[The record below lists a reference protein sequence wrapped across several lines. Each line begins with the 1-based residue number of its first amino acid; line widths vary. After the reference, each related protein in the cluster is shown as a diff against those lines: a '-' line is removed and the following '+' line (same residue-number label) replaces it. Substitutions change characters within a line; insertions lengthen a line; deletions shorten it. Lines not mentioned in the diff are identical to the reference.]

1 MNMRIGIIGAG
12 SIGLLFSWYLSQR
25 HKITLYTRTVHQADL
40 INRQGVTLVKETEEV
55 RKLPAKPMDEW
66 IGGDDLTIITVKQY
80 QLQEVLVQIEDKL
93 DKAGSLLFLQNGMGH
108 LKLIEKLQSSSIYV
122 GSIEHGA
129 VRESAARVR
138 HNGAGAIKAAVF
150 KGSLGRLEELANNA
164 PGSFSIQVETDYYEI
179 LARKLVVNAVINPL
193 TAAFQVQNGILLENP
208 FYWKIAMSLLEE
220 TLCVLEAAD
229 KEEHYRNVVN
239 VCEKT
244 ASNYSSMY
252 ADISQGRQT
261 EIDSILGFLMEEAEK
276 RGVHC
281 PYISN
286 YYHVIKGKEFQ
297 GEVVT

>member
-1 MNMRIGIIGAG
+1 MRIGIIGAG
-12 SIGLLFSWYLSQR
+12 SIGLLFSWYLSEK
-25 HKITLYTRTVHQADL
+25 HEVTLYTRTVHQADM
-40 INRQGVTLVKETEEV
+40 INRQGVALVKEAEAV

-66 IGGDDLTIITVKQY
+66 MGGDDLTIITVKQY
-80 QLQEVLVQIEDKL
+80 QLHEVLIQIEDKL

-108 LKLIEKLQSSSIYV
+108 LKLVEKLQASSVYV

-129 VRESAARVR
+129 VRESAVRVR
-138 HNGAGAIKAAVF
+138 HNGSGAIRAAVF
-150 KGSLGRLEELANNA
+150 KGSIVRLEELANNV
-164 PGSFSIQVETDYYEI
+164 PEDFSIQVETDYYDI
-179 LARKLVVNAVINPL
+179 LVRKLVVNAVINPL
-193 TAAFQVQNGILLENP
+193 TAAFEVQNGILLANP
-208 FYWKIAMSLLEE
+208 FYRKIAISLLEE
-220 TLCVLEAAD
+220 TLCVLEMAD

-252 ADISQGRQT
+252 GDLSQGRPT
-261 EIDSILGFLMEEAEK
+261 EIDAILGFLMEEAEK

-286 YYHVIKGKEFQ
+286 YYHVIKGKELQ